1 MIPLAANSR
10 ELAEKKAFIFASQRR
25 ASCLI
30 SRVFFSSLFVH
41 FELYRLINSSY
52 RGKLLCILSSVDLIF
67 FLLKNKCLHKK
78 LKELSTSLLRKQVGK
93 NLEQWDGGGERGEL
107 KRFLYFKLKFRI
119 KGTRLSRVIVKAF
132 LKVPSA

>member
-1 MIPLAANSR
+1 ME
-10 ELAEKKAFIFASQRR
+10 ELVEEKAFISTSQRR

-30 SRVFFSSLFVH
+30 SWGVFFFSSLFVH

-67 FLLKNKCLHKK
+67 FLLKNKYLHKK
-78 LKELSTSLLRKQVGK
+78 LKELSTSLLRKQAGK
-93 NLEQWDGGGERGEL
+93 NLSLEERDGGGERGEL

-119 KGTRLSRVIVKAF
+119 KGIRLSRVIVKAF